1 MLRLYLEAPFATFR
15 PFIAGWYRPTAG
27 FLTPSA
33 AYGLVLN
40 IARIE
45 SRLYEHDPEH
55 DGRVPAS
62 LTRPELPPCRLAI
75 GIPEGADPP
84 QVQSLYQQLHNY
96 PVGASAGVSEELAM
110 GSKNNITPIRREVLV
125 GVRAMIAVD
134 APEAGEFETRIIRG
148 LRGELNEGRYG
159 LPFLGDNNF
168 LVDRLEITGASRR
181 ARWYQRVDPG
191 DKQGPRMG
199 VTRLTTRIDRAD
211 MSRTRSAL
219 YAPIDVPTIEPPDGA
234 WTEVAG

>member
-1 MLRLYLEAPFATFR
+1 
-15 PFIAGWYRPTAG
+15 
-27 FLTPSA
+27 
-33 AYGLVLN
+33 
-40 IARIE
+40 
-45 SRLYEHDPEH
+45 
-55 DGRVPAS
+55 
-62 LTRPELPPCRLAI
+62 
-75 GIPEGADPP
+75 
-84 QVQSLYQQLHNY
+84 VQSLYQQLHNY